1 MLRNLLL
8 VMIVI
13 LPSIAQATTQSY
25 VQIPFLNTRVNSE
38 RVFDI
43 SGQVKSGQGLYQ
55 ALKDVS
61 IENALALEII
71 NTLRDDV
78 EFSKLKVG
86 DQLKAEFNF
95 QGELVRF
102 SFSQNPAEK
111 HVVNKI
117 DGKWSYQFIEEP
129 TTWHSRVITGELP
142 AGSTLQGVLLKEGF
156 SPETTNNIVSAL
168 MCKVNFRMHARVGD
182 TFQALI
188 QERKYQDQIIETK
201 ILYTAYQG
209 SRAGSHETFL
219 YQDEEKGST
228 YNAHYTEDGQALIR
242 SGLRYPL
249 SRLHVR
255 SGFGWRRHPVTGRRS
270 MHRGVD
276 LRGHIGKAVHAVAE
290 GRVVQSTYNKYA
302 GNKIAIKHRDGST
315 SYYMHLNQRRVRKGQ
330 WVKTYQVIGTVGKTG
345 RVTGPHLHFGFKR
358 ANGRWMNPLSKRMI
372 ATPKL
377 SGKRLNSLKQQVQK
391 IRGLIQDLRISE
403 ESPYLLATIPN
414 AELQNSKFRWPDLAQ
429 VMQAGNEVTEDS
441 EARAPASV
449 TL

>member
-1 MLRNLLL
+1 MIKDMSLKILAIL
-8 VMIVI
+8 VVF
-13 LPSIAQATTQSY
+13 LCSSAFSSTGSY
-25 VQIPFLNTRVNSE
+25 IQIPFLNTQVNKE
-38 RVFDI
+38 RVFEI

-86 DQLKAEFNF
+86 DQLKAEYNF

-102 SFSQNPAEK
+102 TFSQNPAEK
-111 HVVNKI
+111 HLVKKSQGHWV
-117 DGKWSYQFIEEP
+117 YEFIEEP
-129 TTWHSRVITGELP
+129 TFWESRIVNGELTE
-142 AGSTLQGVLLKEGF
+142 GSTLQGVLLEEGF

-182 TFQALI
+182 AFQALI
-188 QERKYQDQIIETK
+188 QERKYKEEVIETRV
-201 ILYTAYQG
+201 LYTAYQG
-209 SRAGSHETFL
+209 DRAGNHETFL

-228 YNAHYTEDGQALIR
+228 YNAHYTQDGQALIR

-255 SGFGWRRHPVTGRRS
+255 SGFGWRRHPVTGRRT

-276 LRGHIGKAVHAVAE
+276 LRGGVGKPVHAVAE
-290 GRVVQSTYNKYA
+290 GRVIQSTYNKYA
-302 GNKIAIKHRDGST
+302 GNKIAIRHRDGSI
-315 SYYMHLNQRRVRKGQ
+315 SYYMHLNKRRVNKGA

-358 ANGRWMNPLSKRMI
+358 PNGRWMNPLSKRMI

-377 SGKRLNSLKQQVQK
+377 SGKRFEKLKVQIAQIK
-391 IRGLIQDLRISE
+391 GLIQDLRISK
-403 ESPYLLATIPN
+403 ESPYLLAKIPN
-414 AELQNSKFRWPDLAQ
+414 IEFKEARFSWPDLSQ
-429 VMQAGNEVTEDS
+429 VMGDELQRS
-441 EARAPASV
+441 PASV